1 MIINHCQQHNRREN
15 EKLLSKLLAVTKQFQ
30 SLAKLL
36 SIKDHVNMFLLK
48 MFMPGSWSWPSW
60 SGRAS
65 HRSCPMLSP
74 LPWTGSTSRPGQ
86 NQLEKLFC
94 RRSISISSNMQKSE
108 SDLEIGGVE
117 NGCAGRVVNVAGRN
131 QVSEISK
138 RWLHDPEIQFVTPL
152 SLIILT
158 ISMIFFMEILETWSY
173 LMLPLVSP
181 STQLF
186 MPFLASSGSPLKSTA
201 SIWKAMQN

>member
-1 MIINHCQQHNRREN
+1 
-15 EKLLSKLLAVTKQFQ
+15 
-30 SLAKLL
+30 
-36 SIKDHVNMFLLK
+36 MFLLK
-48 MFMPGSWSWPSW
+48 MFTPGSWSWPSW

-65 HRSCPMLSP
+65 HRSCPKLSP

-86 NQLEKLFC
+86 DQLEKLFD
-94 RRSISISSNMQKSE
+94 RRSKSFLSSISSNMQKSE
-108 SDLEIGGVE
+108 NDLEIGGVE

-138 RWLHDPEIQFVTPL
+138 RWLHDPEIQFGTPL

-158 ISMIFFMEILETWSY
+158 NSMIFFMEVLETTWSY

-201 SIWKAMQN
+201 SIWNAMQN

>member
-1 MIINHCQQHNRREN
+1 
-15 EKLLSKLLAVTKQFQ
+15 
-30 SLAKLL
+30 
-36 SIKDHVNMFLLK
+36 
-48 MFMPGSWSWPSW
+48 
-60 SGRAS
+60 
-65 HRSCPMLSP
+65 
-74 LPWTGSTSRPGQ
+74 
-86 NQLEKLFC
+86 
-94 RRSISISSNMQKSE
+94 MQKSE

-138 RWLHDPEIQFVTPL
+138 RWLHHPEIQFGSPL

-158 ISMIFFMEILETWSY
+158 ISMIFSMDILETTWSY

-201 SIWKAMQN
+201 SI